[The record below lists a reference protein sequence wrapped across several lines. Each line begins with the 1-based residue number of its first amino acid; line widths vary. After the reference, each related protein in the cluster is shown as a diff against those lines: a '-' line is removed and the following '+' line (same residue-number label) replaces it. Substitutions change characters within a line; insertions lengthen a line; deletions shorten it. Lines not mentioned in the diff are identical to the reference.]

1 MTDNPDATPPD
12 GPTPPPAAP
21 DQPEAPQ
28 APGTPPPAAPVP
40 GPVPPADPGTPP
52 PAAPPPPGHEPP
64 PGYPPPGYPPPGYP
78 PPGPGYS
85 GPGDPPPGTPPGT
98 PPYGTPGYGP
108 PPYGAPGYG
117 YAPASSADDRTWVL
131 LAHFGAA
138 VLGFFAPLIV
148 MLAKPES
155 PLVRAHAVESLN
167 FQLTWF
173 VVLLVLTVVTCG
185 VGAIGFLFPVVM
197 AIIAGVKAANGE
209 PFRYPLTVRVVS

>member
-1 MTDNPDATPPD
+1 MSGNPDATPPD

-21 DQPEAPQ
+21 DQPDAPQ
-28 APGTPPPAAPVP
+28 APGTPPPTAPVP
-40 GPVPPADPGTPP
+40 GSVPPADPGTPP
-52 PAAPPPPGHEPP
+52 PAAPPPPGHE
-64 PGYPPPGYPPPGYP
+64 PPPGYPPPGYP

-98 PPYGTPGYGP
+98 PPYGTPRYGP